1 MSKKGYA
8 GGATAFPASGP
19 MHELMTNLRLSV
31 SYLDLH
37 SQLAEGS
44 RHNSR
49 CAMASVAVA
58 VRAAGGG
65 PQRVARVIAAPSR
78 EETGEEC
85 AEGGRSCGLGPCGGL
100 SLEVSR
106 LQSGQGHFDNVRL
119 FFSQSS
125 GHLPEECR

>member
-1 MSKKGYA
+1 
-8 GGATAFPASGP
+8 
-19 MHELMTNLRLSV
+19 MTNLRLSV

-85 AEGGRSCGLGPCGGL
+85 AVDPVALGPAAASLSRSRDYKAAKAILTMFDFSFPKVQAIFRKSADEEGGRGERVWGKGVTRAP
-100 SLEVSR
+100 
-106 LQSGQGHFDNVRL
+106 
-119 FFSQSS
+119 
-125 GHLPEECR
+125 